1 MDEWFIMRQGEV
13 SWFGQSAFDSYMMSE
28 LVVTFFELLII
39 ESEIEWHILPDQ
51 TCVPGWCHSCS

>member
-28 LVVTFFELLII
+28 LVVIFFFELLII
-39 ESEIEWHILPDQ
+39 ESEIE
-51 TCVPGWCHSCS
+51 